1 MTLGTESPLWRYRY
15 CVARQ
20 VNRDAEVTSRERS
33 EKKGRTAI
41 TGWLRVLPAREPSLH
56 EQMFIQHLPC
66 VGRDQGHSTACYNP
80 RIQSLKGNEDK
91 RKVVE
96 DMYRGPERDHRDLWE
111 TPLGRGRGD
120 TQTRMRV

>member
-1 MTLGTESPLWRYRY
+1 MTLGTVSPMAVQVNIFLKH

-41 TGWLRVLPAREPSLH
+41 PWWFRVLPAREPSLH
-56 EQMFIQHLPC
+56 EQMLVQHLLC

-80 RIQSLKGNEDK
+80 RIQREFSQ
-91 RKVVE
+91 
-96 DMYRGPERDHRDLWE
+96 
-111 TPLGRGRGD
+111 
-120 TQTRMRV
+120 TQRE